1 MTTLAMAVDGDP
13 TVGIVFLLFI
23 LLLYFIPTF
32 AAKGKPQL
40 NSVLAINFFLG
51 WTLIGW
57 VIALAW
63 AVKQD
68 PAPRVI
74 VNQAP
79 QPVAPQ
85 LPNPVLC
92 AKCGKYS
99 VGGSKFCAQCGAIV

>member
-13 TVGIVFLLFI
+13 TLGIVYLVII
-23 LLLYFIPTF
+23 LLLYFIPTL

-63 AVKQD
+63 AVKQE
-68 PAPRVI
+68 PVPRVI

-79 QPVAPQ
+79 PPAP
-85 LPNPVLC
+85 LPAPVLC

-99 VGGSKFCAQCGAIV
+99 VGGSKL